1 MGIDFGPKQLHRYSK
16 IPDLSIVWKWHLLAK
31 LTFQQFSLNFRNRS
45 FTPRQTCWTNCCE
58 WESFSSLFLSKRPQT
73 SVCFDLLSSLNDPF
87 CAKRHASAGK
97 PHTKMHQ
104 KIFVFQNFFSLL
116 TNNVSLI
123 LVLIKKPEIFVCKL
137 QLIAIQSF
145 FIPKQS
151 KEVNQKL
158 YSKSNVLSTL
168 SI

>member
-1 MGIDFGPKQLHRYSK
+1 MDLLWIWHYRGLAQL
-16 IPDLSIVWKWHLLAK
+16 
-31 LTFQQFSLNFRNRS
+31 TCQQFSLNFRNRS

-145 FIPKQS
+145 FIAKQS

-158 YSKSNVLSTL
+158 YYKCITFK
-168 SI
+168 I